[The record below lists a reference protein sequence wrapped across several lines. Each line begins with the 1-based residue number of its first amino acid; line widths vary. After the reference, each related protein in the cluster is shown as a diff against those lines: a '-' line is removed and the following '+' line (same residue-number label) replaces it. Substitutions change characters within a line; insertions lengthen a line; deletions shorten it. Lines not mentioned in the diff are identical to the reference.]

1 MTYQLAPLEVATG
14 LVLGVDPKLELLD
27 RNESTTDSPLRAFE
41 NAVLPALRRPP
52 CLVSF
57 SGGRDSSA
65 VLAVATATARRKSL
79 PLPIPATNVF
89 PRAAATDE
97 SEWQERVV
105 SHLGLDDWVRLEHED
120 ELDCVGP
127 VATDVLRRHG
137 LVFPFNAHFHV
148 PLLRLAAGGSLLTG
162 IGGDEALSPSSWSRA
177 VDVLQC
183 RVRPQPR
190 DILRVGFALSPR
202 VVRRQILRRR
212 QLCPAYPWLK
222 PAARRQFTN
231 AWVAQAATEPLA
243 WADHIDW
250 VRRLRYLRIGLG
262 GLRQLAADDDVQISH
277 PFLDRVFANALAAM
291 PRQERFSSRSAAM
304 RSLFGTLLPREILE
318 RFSKTGFDEAFW
330 ARPSRTFAAGW
341 DGVGVD
347 EKLVDPEALAREWAS
362 PEPDPRSFLLAQAA
376 WLAHEQASSNRVE
389 QAVHGTRQ

>member
-14 LVLGVDPKLELLD
+14 LVLGIDAKLELLD
-27 RNESTTDSPLRAFE
+27 RNENTTDSPLRALE

-65 VLAVATATARRKSL
+65 VLAVATATARRSGL

-89 PRAAATDE
+89 PRAPATDE
-97 SEWQERVV
+97 FEWQERVV
-105 SHLGLDDWVRLEHED
+105 SHLGLDDWVRLEHDD

-148 PLLRLAAGGSLLTG
+148 PLMRLAAGGSLLTG

-177 VDVLQC
+177 VDVLER
-183 RVRPQPR
+183 RVRPQLR
-190 DILRVGFALSPR
+190 DILRVGFAVSPR

-212 QLCPAYPWLK
+212 QLGPAYSWLK
-222 PAARRQFTN
+222 PAARREFTN
-231 AWVAQAATEPLA
+231 AWVAQAAAEPLA
-243 WADHIDW
+243 WTDHIDW

-262 GLRQLAADDDVQISH
+262 GLRLLAADDNVQISH
-277 PFLDRVFANALAAM
+277 PFLDRGFANALAAL
-291 PRQERFSSRSAAM
+291 PREERFSGRTAAM
-304 RSLFGTLLPREILE
+304 QALFATLLPGEILE
-318 RFSKTGFDEAFW
+318 RSSKTGFDEAFW
-330 ARPSRTFAAGW
+330 AKPSRTFAATW
-341 DGVGVD
+341 DSHGVD
-347 EKLVDPEALAREWAS
+347 EQLVDPEALALEWAS
-362 PEPDPRSFLLAQAA
+362 PEPDPRSFLLAQAV
-376 WLAHEQASSNRVE
+376 WLAQEQRSGNRVE
-389 QAVHGTRQ
+389 QTVQSTRQ